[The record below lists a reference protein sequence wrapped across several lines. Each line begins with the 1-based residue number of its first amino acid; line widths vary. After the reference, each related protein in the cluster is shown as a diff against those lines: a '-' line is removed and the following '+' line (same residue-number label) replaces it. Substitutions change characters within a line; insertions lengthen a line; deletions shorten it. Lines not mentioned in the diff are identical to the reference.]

1 MAMEM
6 SVTRT
11 QPQRTVTDWPS
22 VKVMYKV
29 VLRPKGTAMM
39 ANELQNKE
47 QHQHA
52 VVYTV
57 QRSSQQKIKTD
68 NRKKKK
74 KSREKETYSPRILI
88 MLRCRGN
95 SLLYPILASASSA
108 LASTDAWRIS
118 AELESRSSQN
128 EKRRGRWRRAGDDK
142 EGSLR
147 VSFNCKP
154 SGRRRTGRER

>member
-74 KSREKETYSPRILI
+74 KKSREGNVQPEDTHHAEMPGQLALIPHLGQRLVGAGIDRRLAHLCGIGIEVEPKRKET
-88 MLRCRGN
+88 
-95 SLLYPILASASSA
+95 
-108 LASTDAWRIS
+108 W
-118 AELESRSSQN
+118 
-128 EKRRGRWRRAGDDK
+128 
-142 EGSLR
+142 
-147 VSFNCKP
+147 
-154 SGRRRTGRER
+154 